1 MNPLSHTVSYTFNL
15 PHELLATEPANP
27 RDSSRVFVYDT
38 ATDSVQFDHFA
49 HIDKYLPRGST
60 LVVNRTVVAPSRV
73 VLVKSTGGKVVCLL
87 LLNEK
92 LEDDTHISGMV
103 DRKIEVGETLSLDDG
118 SQTPRKP
125 VMTCVSHQ
133 KDSIFLFRLHVS
145 RGELIQLLDK
155 YGSMPIPLYLRHTG
169 LSDKELHKRYQTVY
183 SKQTVAVNS
192 NSGSLDSL
200 FSVAAPTAGLHFT
213 QRVFD
218 KLKKRGITRTE
229 VVLEVGLGTF
239 APLSSE
245 ALEEGKLHT
254 EWYQVPQ
261 SSSEAIL
268 RSKAQGRKVIAVGTT
283 VVRTLESYAKLSN
296 SEQRTYGKYHPTDI
310 FIREGHKFALVDCL
324 VTNFHLPN
332 SSLIMLVDAFLQNKC
347 AKRNIIDLYE
357 VAIREK
363 FRFYSFGD
371 SMVIL

>member
-15 PHELLATEPANP
+15 PHDLLGTEPANP

-92 LEDDTHISGMV
+92 LDDDTHISGMV
-103 DRKIEVGETLSLDDG
+103 DRKIEVGETLTLDDG
-118 SQTPRKP
+118 SRTPRKP

-133 KDSIFLFRLHVS
+133 KDSIFLFKLHVS

-169 LSDKELHKRYQTVY
+169 LSDKELHERYQTVY

-213 QRVFD
+213 QSVFD

-245 ALEEGKLHT
+245 ALEGGKLHT

-268 RSKAQGRKVIAVGTT
+268 RSKAQGRKIIAVGTT
-283 VVRTLESYAKLSN
+283 VVRTLESYAQLSIG
-296 SEQRTYGKYHPTDI
+296 EQRAYGKYHPTDI

-332 SSLIMLVDAFLQNKC
+332 SSLMMLVDAFLQNKC
-347 AKRNIIDLYE
+347 AKRNILDLYE

>member
-1 MNPLSHTVSYTFNL
+1 
-15 PHELLATEPANP
+15 
-27 RDSSRVFVYDT
+27 
-38 ATDSVQFDHFA
+38 
-49 HIDKYLPRGST
+49 
-60 LVVNRTVVAPSRV
+60 
-73 VLVKSTGGKVVCLL
+73 
-87 LLNEK
+87 
-92 LEDDTHISGMV
+92 MV
-103 DRKIEVGETLSLDDG
+103 DRKTEVGETLSLDDG
-118 SQTPRKP
+118 SRTPRKA

-145 RGELIQLLDK
+145 RGELIRLLDR
-155 YGSMPIPLYLRHTG
+155 YGSMPIPLYLRHTA
-169 LSDKELHKRYQTVY
+169 LSEKTLHERYQTMYANRSTANEHMLRVTPPCHPERACPEL
-183 SKQTVAVNS
+183 SRREGRR
-192 NSGSLDSL
+192 GSREVIQESSRKARTITPTATLEEQSL

-239 APLSSE
+239 APLSRE

-268 RSKAQGRKVIAVGTT
+268 RSKAQGRKIIAVGTT
-283 VVRTLESYAKLSN
+283 VVRTLESYAQLSIG
-296 SEQRTYGKYHPTDI
+296 EQRAYGKYHPTDI

-332 SSLIMLVDAFLQNKC
+332 SSLIMLVDAFLRNKC
-347 AKRNIIDLYE
+347 AKRNILDLYE